1 MFHRSNL
8 PQKYNRGNMAT
19 MESLALERRIVVI
32 AVDDSEHSEF
42 AFNFYLSEIKKNGD
56 ILILVYVPE
65 YHKVVQAPVLL
76 TDPGTVSQLIK
87 EEEQHTSKLV
97 KKYSDKMQA
106 AGLTGKMKQMSGKP
120 GEAIIEAAV
129 EENADMIVVGTR
141 GLGKVKRTFLGSVS
155 DYCVHHSPVPVLV
168 CKRDHHKHDKH
179 DHDKDQDK
187 QNKHDKDD
195 TDKQSTCSDKK

>member
-1 MFHRSNL
+1 
-8 PQKYNRGNMAT
+8 MA
-19 MESLALERRIVVI
+19 MMDSLAVERRIVVI
-32 AVDDSEHSEF
+32 AVDDSDHSEF
-42 AFNFYLSEIKKNGD
+42 AFNFYLTEIKKNGD

-87 EEEQHTSKLV
+87 EEEQHTCKLV
-97 KKYSDKMQA
+97 KRYSDRMQA
-106 AGLTGKMKQMSGKP
+106 VGLTGKMKQMSGKP
-120 GEAIIEAAV
+120 GEAIIEAAI

-179 DHDKDQDK
+179 H
-187 QNKHDKDD
+187 KHHKNDEHTDD
-195 TDKQSTCSDKK
+195 EQPDDNIGDIH